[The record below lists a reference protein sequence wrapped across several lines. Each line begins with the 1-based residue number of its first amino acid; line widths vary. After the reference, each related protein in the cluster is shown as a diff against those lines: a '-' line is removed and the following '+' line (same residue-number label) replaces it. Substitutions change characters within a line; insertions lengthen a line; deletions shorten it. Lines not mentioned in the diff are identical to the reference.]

1 MVLVLLCTVRF
12 VIHVEEA
19 LLIFAGATF
28 SELSVMPY
36 GMIQILIC
44 LGSNVLKSSLSVDD
58 ELVEL
63 YLLNFLL
70 LNHKLCLIIRQLLA
84 EPFNLLF
91 KVLSHFVLLGV
102 QEFVNF
108 QLAIKFLFRIFYH
121 EFHLSYII
129 FELVVFDLNFSKSLS
144 VLLELSLL
152 LLHFLFVL
160 VKSVLQFERLLF
172 LCVVVVLDL
181 L

>member
-1 MVLVLLCTVRF
+1 MVLVLLCTIRF

-19 LLIFAGATF
+19 RLIFAGATF
-28 SELSVMPY
+28 IKHSVMPDC
-36 GMIQILIC
+36 MIQILIS
-44 LGSNVLKSSLSVDD
+44 LSSNILKGSLSVDN

-63 YLLNFLL
+63 YFLDFLL
-70 LNHKLCLIIRQLLA
+70 LNHELCLIIRQLLA

-91 KVLSHFVLLGV
+91 EVLSHFILLSV

-108 QLAIKFLFRIFYH
+108 QLAIKLLFRIFYH

-144 VLLELSLL
+144 VVLELRLL
-152 LLHFLFVL
+152 LLHILFVL

-172 LCVVVVLDL
+172 LGVIVILDL

>member
-1 MVLVLLCTVRF
+1 
-12 VIHVEEA
+12 
-19 LLIFAGATF
+19 
-28 SELSVMPY
+28 MPDC
-36 GMIQILIC
+36 MIQILIS
-44 LGSNVLKSSLSVDD
+44 LSSNILKGSLSVDN

-63 YLLNFLL
+63 YFLDFLL
-70 LNHKLCLIIRQLLA
+70 LNHELCLIIRQLLA

-91 KVLSHFVLLGV
+91 EVLSHFILLSV

-108 QLAIKFLFRIFYH
+108 QLAIKLLFRIFYH

-144 VLLELSLL
+144 VVLELRLL
-152 LLHFLFVL
+152 LLHILFVL

-172 LCVVVVLDL
+172 LGVIVILDL